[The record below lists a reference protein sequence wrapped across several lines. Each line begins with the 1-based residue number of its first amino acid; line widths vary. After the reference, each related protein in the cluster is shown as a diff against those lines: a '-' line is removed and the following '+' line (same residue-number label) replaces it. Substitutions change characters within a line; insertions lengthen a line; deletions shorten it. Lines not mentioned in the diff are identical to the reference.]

1 MLTFFTQISGIGFN
15 WLLLYKDRPPIPTQ
29 SLERALRLILAENT
43 FQFNGKNYLQ
53 THGTAM
59 ATIVAVAFADIF
71 MATVETELL
80 NKSAIK
86 PVCWKIYMDD
96 IFSLCVTESPGAG
109 YSLI

>member
-1 MLTFFTQISGIGFN
+1 
-15 WLLLYKDRPPIPTQ
+15 
-29 SLERALRLILAENT
+29 
-43 FQFNGKNYLQ
+43 
-53 THGTAM
+53 M